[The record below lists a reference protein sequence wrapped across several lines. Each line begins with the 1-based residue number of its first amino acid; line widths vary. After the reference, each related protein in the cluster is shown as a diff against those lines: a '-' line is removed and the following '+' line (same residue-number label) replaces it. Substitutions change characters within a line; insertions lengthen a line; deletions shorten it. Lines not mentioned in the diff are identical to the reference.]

1 MRRKAGLSRI
11 AALCGCA
18 VIWFPLAARG
28 QISPQAPEAG
38 KKEGEVMLYGAV
50 PIEASNL
57 IRDLFEKQYGIKLTH
72 WRGDAT
78 QLINRA
84 LTEAR
89 AGKNNFDVILGNE
102 GVMTSIDEKGL
113 LEVFAPPAAKGF
125 PKQFRQPE
133 QRMTPWRVLPYGIN
147 YNTQLLKAETAP
159 KTWDELLDPKWKK
172 QFAMAN
178 PGLHV
183 TTLQFVLNLDK
194 LLGEKWLSVVEGWA
208 KQEPR
213 LGGSLAQAAQ
223 VLVTGE
229 VPVAISYIKDKFQH
243 NGPIDYVRMNR
254 YLASVSFVGI
264 NPKAP
269 HPNAARLLADFF
281 LGPEVQRI
289 FGNMGEYVINPKVEH
304 RFKKEV
310 KDDQIVVMRLP
321 AKEELESWSK
331 KFRELFG

>member
-1 MRRKAGLSRI
+1 MKGKSLLRI

-18 VIWFPLAARG
+18 LIGFPLVALG
-28 QISPQAPEAG
+28 QIPPQAAEAG
-38 KKEGEVMLYGAV
+38 KKEGEVVLYGAV

-57 IRDLFEKQYGIKLTH
+57 MRDLFAKQYGITLTH

-84 LTEAR
+84 VTEAR

-102 GVMTSIDEKGL
+102 SVMTSLDEKGL

-133 QRMTPWRVLPYGIN
+133 QRMTPWRVLPFGIN
-147 YNTQLLKAETAP
+147 YNTRLLKAETAP
-159 KTWDELLDPKWKK
+159 KTWEELLDPKWKK
-172 QFAMAN
+172 QFVMAN

-213 LGGSLAQAAQ
+213 LTSNLGQTAQ
-223 VLVTGE
+223 VLITGE

-243 NGPIDYVRMNR
+243 NGPIEYVRMNR

-281 LGPEVQRI
+281 LGPDVQRI
-289 FGNMGEYVINPKVEH
+289 FGDMGEYVINPKVDH
-304 RFKKEV
+304 RFKKEID
-310 KDDQIVVMRLP
+310 DDQIVVMRLP
-321 AKEELESWSK
+321 SKEELASWSK
-331 KFRELFG
+331 KFRELFR